1 MLDGVARMRERP
13 IQDLV
18 DGLVALG
25 VDAACT
31 MGTGCPPVEVN
42 AKGLPTGQVYL
53 PPCAA
58 CCSGP
63 ANHIHS
69 LTCWMIWPHTNHAAT
84 WVQIRLNG
92 SVSSQFLT
100 AILMAAPQAE
110 GEGAIEIMC
119 EDLISQ
125 PYVDM
130 TIKLMERFNVKVQGY
145 DAIRAH
151 APRMAL
157 GVCMRVS
164 L

>member
-18 DGLVALG
+18 DGLVELG
-25 VDAACT
+25 VDAKCM

-53 PPCAA
+53 PSCAA
-58 CCSGP
+58 RSSGS
-63 ANHIHS
+63 ANDIHS
-69 LTCWMIWPHTNHAAT
+69 FTCWMIWPRPRTDAK

-92 SVSSQFLT
+92 SVSSQYLT
-100 AILMAAPQAE
+100 AILMAAPLAE
-110 GEGAIEIMC
+110 GEGAIEILC

-130 TIKLMERFNVKVQGY
+130 TIKLMERFNVKVQCY
-145 DAIRAH
+145 DDLELTSLAW
-151 APRMAL
+151 PL
-157 GVCMRVS
+157 VS
-164 L
+164 